1 MAPPQ
6 RPTLPSGSGEP
17 RLRRLGVGSSG
28 KSDRPLR
35 AQLVVAG
42 VVCVILFAVPLYLV
56 RRPSGNPETAP
67 EPSASAGPGR
77 PQHAPLLV
85 DAGAVPPAPTVER
98 VRLSAAQR
106 VKCGSSPT
114 QARVEGGL
122 CDSLPYFERA
132 LATAI
137 QSTVDCAP
145 KQKEGGTINFVLS
158 ADFTNKKVHVFPGQ
172 SGSWRGPQ
180 ARRATQCVL
189 RALPKPDWATI
200 PHQYRFYWLS
210 ISATYASGAA
220 ISAPGGQ
227 PTFE

>member
-1 MAPPQ
+1 M
-6 RPTLPSGSGEP
+6 
-17 RLRRLGVGSSG
+17 
-28 KSDRPLR
+28 R

-56 RRPSGNPETAP
+56 RRPSGESKSAP
-67 EPSASAGPGR
+67 EPSASVAKEKPL
-77 PQHAPLLV
+77 QAPLLV
-85 DAGAVPPAPTVER
+85 DAGGAPPAPPMER
-98 VRLSAAQR
+98 VRLAAAQR

-137 QSTVDCAP
+137 QATVDCAP

-158 ADFTNKKVHVFPGQ
+158 ADFTNNKVHVFPGQ

-200 PHQYRFYWLS
+200 PHQYRFYWIS
-210 ISATYASGAA
+210 ISATYPSSAA
-220 ISAPGGQ
+220 LSTPSGQ

>member
-1 MAPPQ
+1 V
-6 RPTLPSGSGEP
+6 GSG
-17 RLRRLGVGSSG
+17 G
-28 KSDRPLR
+28 KGDRPLR
-35 AQLVVAG
+35 AQLVVAF

-56 RRPSGNPETAP
+56 RRPSGNEKAVPET
-67 EPSASAGPGR
+67 SASAAPGKA
-77 PQHAPLLV
+77 PQSPLLV
-85 DAGAVPPAPTVER
+85 DAGMPPVPAVER

-114 QARVEGGL
+114 SARVEGGL
-122 CDSLPYFERA
+122 CDNLPYFERA
-132 LATAI
+132 LASAI
-137 QSTVDCAP
+137 QATADCAP

-210 ISATYASGAA
+210 ISATYPSAA
-220 ISAPGGQ
+220 ALSTPGGQ